1 MAGSRARWGD
11 AATGWATL
19 ALALLAWEAAARLA
33 PSRYF
38 PPLGQVLITFRDV
51 MLSQRVVAG
60 HILPSLRRM
69 AIGYGIAVASGAVLG
84 GVLGYWRA
92 LFQVVEPVVEFL
104 RAIPPPVLIP
114 FTLLLLGLGDAA
126 KIFVIAFGC
135 LWPVLLNAIDGTR
148 NVNET
153 FKDTARLFG
162 RTSAEIA
169 WQVVVP
175 AALPQ
180 VFAGMRTSLSLA
192 LIMMVLSEMIAS
204 SNGVGYFVLHAQRTF
219 DVPAVYSGILLL
231 GLFGYAFNRVFVRL
245 EGVMLRWHRGYTAK
259 RI

>member
-1 MAGSRARWGD
+1 MGSRGERGTR
-11 AATGWATL
+11 AAGWMVFV
-19 ALALLAWEAAARLA
+19 LALLAWEVAARRF
-33 PSRYF
+33 PSRYL
-38 PPLGQVLITFRDV
+38 PPFTHVLVIFWNVLLSRKV
-51 MLSQRVVAG
+51 MVA
-60 HILPSLRRM
+60 HILPSLQRG
-69 AIGYGIAVASGAVLG
+69 AVGYSLAVALGIAAGGILG
-84 GVLGYWRA
+84 SWRA
-92 LFQVVEPVVEFL
+92 LFQIVEPVLEFL

-114 FTLLLLGLGDAA
+114 FTLLLLGLGDAG
-126 KIFVIAFGC
+126 KIVVIAFGC

-162 RTSAEIA
+162 RTRAEIA

-180 VFAGMRTSLSLA
+180 VFAGMRTSVSLA
-192 LIMMVLSEMIAS
+192 LIMIVLSEMIAS

-231 GLFGYAFNRVFVRL
+231 GLLGYLFNRLFVRAEAFVL
-245 EGVMLRWHRGYTAK
+245 YWHRGYTAK
-259 RI
+259 RL

>member
-1 MAGSRARWGD
+1 MGSRAGWQD
-11 AATGWATL
+11 AAKGWMML
-19 ALALLAWEAAARLA
+19 LLALLAWEAISRLS
-33 PSRYF
+33 PSRYL
-38 PPLGQVLITFRDV
+38 PPVSQVLINFWEV
-51 MLSQRVVAG
+51 ILSRKVIVG
-60 HILPSLRRM
+60 HILPSLQRG
-69 AIGYGIAVASGAVLG
+69 AIGYIIAIALGVTAGGI
-84 GVLGYWRA
+84 LGYWGA

-114 FTLLLLGLGDAA
+114 FTLVLLGLGDAG
-126 KIFVIAFGC
+126 KIVVIAFGC
-135 LWPVLLNAIDGTR
+135 LWPVLVNAIDGTR

-162 RTSAEIA
+162 RTPTEIA

-192 LIMMVLSEMIAS
+192 LIMIVLSEMIAS

-219 DVPAVYSGILLL
+219 DVPSVYSGILLL
-231 GLFGYAFNRVFVRL
+231 GLFGYLFNRLFMHV
-245 EGVMLRWHRGYTAK
+245 EGVMLHWHRGYTAK
-259 RI
+259 RL

>member
-1 MAGSRARWGD
+1 MGSQGRWRN
-11 AATGWATL
+11 AVTGWL
-19 ALALLAWEAAARLA
+19 VFALALVAWETAARLS
-33 PSRYF
+33 PSLYF
-38 PPLGQVLITFRDV
+38 PPISQVLITFREV
-51 MLSQRVVAG
+51 LLSSKVIAG

-69 AIGYGIAVASGAVLG
+69 AIGYGAAVLLGVTVG
-84 GVLGYWRA
+84 GILGYWRA

-126 KIFVIAFGC
+126 KIVVIAFGC

-162 RTSAEIA
+162 RTPTEIA

-204 SNGVGYFVLHAQRTF
+204 SNGVGYFVLHAQRSF

-231 GLFGYAFNRVFVRL
+231 GLFGYAFNRFFVHL
-245 EGVMLRWHRGYTAK
+245 EGSMLHWHRGYTAK
-259 RI
+259 RF

>member
-1 MAGSRARWGD
+1 MGRVRWRD
-11 AATGWATL
+11 ATAGWAAL
-19 ALALLAWEAAARLA
+19 ALALLVWEAGARLA
-33 PSRYF
+33 PSPF
-38 PPLGQVLITFRDV
+38 VPPLSRVLVTFRDV
-51 MLSQRVVAG
+51 MLSAQVVAG
-60 HILPSLRRM
+60 DMLPSLRRM
-69 AIGYGIAVASGAVLG
+69 AAGYAIAVVGGAAAGGILG
-84 GVLGYWRA
+84 SWRA

-104 RAIPPPVLIP
+104 RAVPPPVLIP
-114 FTLLLLGLGDAA
+114 FALLLLGLGDAA

-135 LWPVLLNAIDGTR
+135 VWPVLLNAIDGTR

-162 RTSAEIA
+162 RTPGEIA
-169 WQVVVP
+169 WQVVAP

-231 GLFGYAFNRVFVRL
+231 GLFGYAFNRVFLGL
-245 EGVMLRWHRGYTAK
+245 EGLVLRWHRGATAK
-259 RI
+259 RL

>member
-1 MAGSRARWGD
+1 VRSRARWLEGG
-11 AATGWATL
+11 AGWAAL
-19 ALALLAWEAAARLA
+19 VLALLAWEGAARLW

-38 PPLGQVLITFRDV
+38 PPVGQVLATFREV
-51 MLSQRVVAG
+51 MLSGKVIAG

-69 AIGYGIAVASGAVLG
+69 AIGYGIAVAAGTALG
-84 GVLGYWRA
+84 GALGYWRA
-92 LFQVVEPVVEFL
+92 AFQVVEPVVEFL

-126 KIFVIAFGC
+126 KIAVIAFGC

-162 RTSAEIA
+162 RTSTEIA

-219 DVPAVYSGILLL
+219 DVSAVYSGILLL

-245 EGVMLRWHRGYTAK
+245 EGSMLRWHRGYTAK
-259 RI
+259 RL

>member
-1 MAGSRARWGD
+1 VGSRARRLEGI
-11 AATGWATL
+11 AGWAAL
-19 ALALLAWEAAARLA
+19 ALALLAWEAAARLS

-38 PPLGQVLITFRDV
+38 PPVSQVVVTFREV
-51 MLSQRVVAG
+51 MLSGKVMEG

-69 AIGYGIAVASGAVLG
+69 AVGYGIAVACGTALG

-92 LFQVVEPVVEFL
+92 LFLVVEPVVEFL

-114 FTLLLLGLGDAA
+114 FTLLLLGLGDAP
-126 KIFVIAFGC
+126 KILVIAFGC

-162 RTSAEIA
+162 RTSTEIA

-204 SNGVGYFVLHAQRTF
+204 SNGVGYFILHAQRTF

-231 GLFGYAFNRVFVRL
+231 GLSGYAFNRAFVRV
-245 EGVMLRWHRGYTAK
+245 EGVMLAWHRGYTAK

>member
-1 MAGSRARWGD
+1 MGARARWLEGV
-11 AATGWATL
+11 AGWAVL
-19 ALALLAWEAAARLA
+19 ALALLAWEAAARLS
-33 PSRYF
+33 PSRYV
-38 PPLGQVLITFRDV
+38 PPASQVLATFREV
-51 MLSQRVVAG
+51 MLSGKVIAG

-69 AIGYGIAVASGAVLG
+69 ALGYGIAVVSGTILG
-84 GVLGYWRA
+84 GLLGYWGA
-92 LFQVVEPVVEFL
+92 LFHVVEPVVEFL

-114 FTLLLLGLGDAA
+114 FTLLLLGLGDAP
-126 KIFVIAFGC
+126 KVLVIAFGC

-162 RTSAEIA
+162 RTSPEIA

-204 SNGVGYFVLHAQRTF
+204 SDGVGYFVLHAQRTF

-245 EGVMLRWHRGYTAK
+245 EGVMLHWHRGYTAK
-259 RI
+259 RL